1 MISQFIN
8 REVEQTK
15 IENSTASFNFH
26 RLGFTFIRQHP
37 SSYV

>member
-8 REVEQTK
+8 SVVEQTK
-15 IENSTASFNFH
+15 IENSTASYNFH
-26 RLGFTFIRQHP
+26 RLGFTFIRRRS